1 MRLYAGHRHG
11 HATMVTLTLLCLAR
25 FIPYLAVA
33 AGFIGFALVVIW
45 FIFPLYR
52 R

>member
-11 HATMVTLTLLCLAR
+11 HATMVTLTLLCLA
-25 FIPYLAVA
+25 
-33 AGFIGFALVVIW
+33 GFIGFALVVIW
-45 FIFPLYR
+45 FIFPLFR

>member
-11 HATMVTLTLLCLAR
+11 LCLAR

-45 FIFPLYR
+45 FIFPLFR